1 MSVVFHTLVTFS
13 KKEVMFLTDKILKSA
28 SDLFKGKLSEN
39 EMGAIDLMA
48 ENASRMTKF
57 KQQRGLT
64 NEEFADL
71 IGMDPEV
78 LESFESG
85 DYDNIAIKG
94 DNHE

>member
-1 MSVVFHTLVTFS
+1 MSVVFHTLSLLS
-13 KKEVMFLTDKILKSA
+13 KKEVLFLTGKILKSA

-48 ENASRMTKF
+48 ENASRMAKF

-64 NEEFADL
+64 NEEFANL
-71 IGMDPEV
+71 IGIDTKV

-85 DYDNIAIKG
+85 DYDNIAIKE
-94 DNHE
+94 DNQE